1 METILLGGFLF
12 ISHLA
17 IRGIFWG
24 YSAELILLNTKKVT
38 LVFVC
43 DQIRVR
49 YNEEQ
54 EEGVEFFERAAL

>member
-54 EEGVEFFERAAL
+54 EEGVECFERAAL

>member
-17 IRGIFWG
+17 ISGIFWG

-49 YNEEQ
+49 YK
-54 EEGVEFFERAAL
+54 L